1 MIRWATA
8 GRPST
13 FFCVLYVLCG
23 DFVLSLGCGYATLP
37 DLESLAKSEKERKLV
52 AVHRTFQLAGLYS
65 LRNSGSLYKKTG
77 DDSPP
82 LMPEELER
90 VIKNLPREP
99 EVVDLFKNLFGAG
112 PLPPR

>member
-1 MIRWATA
+1 MGDA

-52 AVHRTFQLAGLYS
+52 AMHRTFQLAGLYS

-99 EVVDLFKNLFGAG
+99 EVVKSFAAIADMG
-112 PLPPR
+112 PLPPRR

>member
-1 MIRWATA
+1 MIRWATPVA
-8 GRPST
+8 HLHFFVFFT
-13 FFCVLYVLCG
+13 FFVV
-23 DFVLSLGCGYATLP
+23 TLF
-37 DLESLAKSEKERKLV
+37 S
-52 AVHRTFQLAGLYS
+52 AGLYS

>member
-1 MIRWATA
+1 MP
-8 GRPST
+8 GKDPE
-13 FFCVLYVLCG
+13 FL
-23 DFVLSLGCGYATLP
+23 
-37 DLESLAKSEKERKLV
+37 KE
-52 AVHRTFQLAGLYS
+52 
-65 LRNSGSLYKKTG
+65 YKKTG

>member
-1 MIRWATA
+1 M
-8 GRPST
+8 
-13 FFCVLYVLCG
+13 
-23 DFVLSLGCGYATLP
+23 
-37 DLESLAKSEKERKLV
+37 
-52 AVHRTFQLAGLYS
+52 HRTFQLAGSPFVLPPATPHERVEV
-65 LRNSGSLYKKTG
+65 LREAMRRTFKDPEFLKEYKKTG